1 MIIAVANTKG
11 GVGKT
16 TTTLNLAAAIAM
28 DGHNVLAVDGDRQG
42 TLIAA
47 LANRED
53 GPPII
58 AAKSADNFINGAPDA
73 RQTPTKTTHITRG
86 NKSIITLSID
96 PGVLARL
103 DAWAKERGMSR
114 AAVVTDAVNLAMN
127 NRDKA

>member
-1 MIIAVANTKG
+1 MAIVPKKIINDSDAK
-11 GVGKT
+11 
-16 TTTLNLAAAIAM
+16 
-28 DGHNVLAVDGDRQG
+28 
-42 TLIAA
+42 
-47 LANRED
+47 
-53 GPPII
+53 
-58 AAKSADNFINGAPDA
+58 KSADNFINSAPDA
-73 RQTPTKTTHITRG
+73 RQAPTKTTHITRG